1 MASQAMYCLSVQIG
15 SREDDLAN
23 DIDAKTMNDKSSCE
37 ASFPMSSGNKE
48 SPSISQAHPNNIILL
63 RGARSDNG
71 HIILHN
77 NQDLMSLISDEEKHV
92 LIQHQRLKAKKAEGA
107 LMLQP
112 SVQAKASEGETILLQ
127 AANLKKNTTTG
138 HLAEGQFLIQHR
150 VGTRGL
156 SDGPILLQTLKRLEK
171 SQSIFLFRNNSTALT
186 SSVRISSKK
195 SATNTTNSLKV
206 SQMKQPKKEPI
217 GEEEAA
223 KLDQVNHKHLPF
235 GSDGEPIKLPENLES
250 LPRAD
255 HFPTQR
261 HRWNT
266 NEEIAAILINF
277 ERHSEWQSKEVKTR
291 PKSGSMLLY
300 SRKKVRYRRD
310 GYCWKKRKDGKTTRE
325 DHMKLKVQGTE
336 CIYGCYVHSAI
347 LPTFHRRCY
356 WLLQNPD
363 IVLVHYLNVPYPDD
377 NKMAVIAPSLALWGD
392 KKEWTK
398 EELVSQ
404 LKPMF
409 FSEDEPDTTNDI
421 ELSTA
426 ETVESIVVQLM
437 EKQRSARQAALV
449 KQLECGCSNSAC
461 SDGKTCSHPMR
472 RITVVKNAN
481 EKRLDN
487 CNQWNDRWKNHGQ
500 LSEVDAAKCVTNSIH
515 YQVRD
520 ASSNASGGLSMAPNH
535 SLKPKSNTNSNIV
548 RNSALH
554 ESPNLNEIP
563 INTHNNSN
571 SINNRQGNH
580 NLLNLA
586 NRIVTITSHN
596 NIPNHRSVSIV
607 SQSNNNSAL
616 NADMSIM
623 STNLQME
630 RQEQH
635 LQMDSHAATSLVSS
649 TRMSVNTSTAT
660 PPLVLNLSQI
670 QNPNGS
676 LLILNGQQQP
686 LVCQTQ
692 YLKGKNE
699 KTEVKCEMSQ
709 KVLKEEIAG
718 SVAKHQ
724 SMESSHGVKSDKKSD
739 EAKDTDSLSYFNETL
754 DLSQEDIQKT
764 LSANMPLSNHNTDET
779 MNSDINPMD
788 FMDNVCVGNPPS
800 VHDDDVF
807 VNLDAFDMLVEFP
820 DLELDGKNN
829 LSDAGIESTVNCD
842 KLTTSTHDEG
852 KSGNSQLF
860 DITDYSPEWA
870 YPDGG
875 VKILITG
882 PWDINCSYTVLFDSF
897 PVPTTIVQSGVLRCY
912 CPAHDVGLVS
922 LQVACDGY
930 VISNSV
936 IFEYKS
942 QPKVDVICEGTHD
955 GLYKFN
961 LLHRLEALDAKM
973 HTRNSLKELLDDSV
987 LLKQPNFE
995 ERLVNYCQSLSLRQW
1010 NDNLFGW
1017 HIGHKNMTLLHLA
1030 SALGYS
1036 RLILT
1041 MLTWREENS
1050 SIILEAEIDALRQD
1064 DDGFTPLMWA
1074 CARGHNDTAVML
1086 YHWNHNAINLK
1097 NRFQMSALDLA
1108 KSNGF
1113 SHLMS
1118 VLEQLEIDR
1127 VNGKFLNTPVKNVM
1141 HNDGFKHEYG
1151 EKLSSDKTSVSPVSP
1166 DEKSSD
1172 YGSESGGKNDMDV
1185 KNRSHDG
1192 VFLRPVAIS
1201 SSSSPILKFS
1211 KRPSVDS
1218 GIGIDLKS
1226 NFRSFGKCLS
1236 QKPLSSRL
1244 DRSMSLPISSLPQS
1258 YGSLDVPENSSLSI
1272 ETSMEGSSMLS
1283 SNNLLSPLRK
1293 MDFALCEISAGDSS
1307 PMGQQDSVQND
1318 DENDERH
1325 LDNDSMSQEG
1335 GVVGESDAK
1344 VLTLAEQIIAAI
1356 PERIKNESDEMM
1368 SIGSP
1373 LSESLSVETPS
1384 MGVLGDNLIDPLL
1397 DSLPNSHY
1405 DQEFNFEFSDHNY
1418 RYHDV
1423 GTPCSSLSPASS
1435 GPLPSPASYSIPPD
1449 PLVNTP
1455 SPPPTTQDF
1464 TEFLQASS
1472 ATPKPFEA
1480 DFSNLTLTDSEQREL
1495 YEAAKCIQKAY
1506 RSYKGRK
1513 KLEEQD
1519 KERTAAIVI
1528 QNYYRRYKQYVYYR
1542 QMTHAAL
1549 IIQNGY
1555 RSYCENKR
1563 FKKAQHQNMQTTAGD
1578 AAPQSSQCLENF
1590 YKNYQSEQAH
1600 FQCSTTPKELSPS
1613 GPLKRTYSQRTQNQA
1628 ARKIQQFMRQSK
1640 MKLQK
1645 ERAERERL
1653 VRQPRLG
1660 DFPQNSQYLAALDHQ
1675 SSEQR

>member
-1 MASQAMYCLSVQIG
+1 MSGYRSLMPPAHHQSGGSVPIFNPLNNHGIIYSTTHTIHGQLTHNPGHHFHHHQHVQQSQNHHMMV
-15 SREDDLAN
+15 AN
-23 DIDAKTMNDKSSCE
+23 DLLT
-37 ASFPMSSGNKE
+37 GHQ
-48 SPSISQAHPNNIILL
+48 ISVRHPPNNTSTQLIHHNGMRMLPANIIPL
-63 RGARSDNG
+63 
-71 HIILHN
+71 N
-77 NQDLMSLISDEEKHV
+77 N
-92 LIQHQRLKAKKAEGA
+92 
-107 LMLQP
+107 
-112 SVQAKASEGETILLQ
+112 
-127 AANLKKNTTTG
+127 N
-138 HLAEGQFLIQHR
+138 
-150 VGTRGL
+150 
-156 SDGPILLQTLKRLEK
+156 
-171 SQSIFLFRNNSTALT
+171 
-186 SSVRISSKK
+186 
-195 SATNTTNSLKV
+195 
-206 SQMKQPKKEPI
+206 
-217 GEEEAA
+217 
-223 KLDQVNHKHLPF
+223 
-235 GSDGEPIKLPENLES
+235 GEPLKLPENLES

-255 HFPTQR
+255 HFPAQR

-449 KQLECGCSNSAC
+449 KQLECGCSNASC
-461 SDGKTCSHPMR
+461 SDGKSCSHPMR
-472 RITVVKNAN
+472 RITVMKNAN
-481 EKRLDN
+481 DKQRVDN
-487 CNQWNDRWKNHGQ
+487 SDQWNDRWKNHGHV
-500 LSEVDAAKCVTNSIH
+500 SDIDTPSSKCINTPIH
-515 YQVRD
+515 YQIRD
-520 ASSNASGGLSMAPNH
+520 SSANASSTLTMTTNH
-535 SLKPKSNTNSNIV
+535 KTKTNNSNVV

-554 ESPNLNEIP
+554 GAPNLNDIS
-563 INTHNNSN
+563 INSCNNS
-571 SINNRQGNH
+571 SISGRQGNY
-580 NLLNLA
+580 NLLNIA
-586 NRIVTITSHN
+586 NRIVTISSHN
-596 NIPNHRSVSIV
+596 ILPNHRAVSIV
-607 SQSNNNSAL
+607 SQSNHDSAL
-616 NADMSIM
+616 TSTDMNIM
-623 STNLQME
+623 SVANLQMDRHDTNLQ
-630 RQEQH
+630 QLQIDSQH
-635 LQMDSHAATSLVSS
+635 HQPVTSLGN
-649 TRMSVNTSTAT
+649 TRMNVNTSTAT

-670 QNPNGS
+670 HNPNGS

-692 YLKGKNE
+692 FMKEKIEKDAKSELPCPKLTINNMVVKQEMEATGKNTIMMNAE
-699 KTEVKCEMSQ
+699 K
-709 KVLKEEIAG
+709 
-718 SVAKHQ
+718 
-724 SMESSHGVKSDKKSD
+724 MEKKS
-739 EAKDTDSLSYFNETL
+739 ENTSKISDTLSYFNETL

-764 LSANMPLSNHNTDET
+764 LSANMPLSNHNADET
-779 MNSDINPMD
+779 MNADINPMD
-788 FMDNVCVGNPPS
+788 FMDNCVGNPP

-820 DLELDGKNN
+820 DLELDGRNN
-829 LSDAGIESTVNCD
+829 LSDAGIDSALINCD
-842 KLTTSTHDEG
+842 KIGNLDQRDSKNPTSE
-852 KSGNSQLF
+852 LF

-882 PWDINCSYTVLFDSF
+882 PWNINCSYTVLFDSF
-897 PVPTTIVQSGVLRCY
+897 PVPTTVVQSGVLRCY
-912 CPAHDVGLVS
+912 CPAHDVGLVT

-942 QPKVDVICEGTHD
+942 QPKVDVLCEGTYD
-955 GLYKFN
+955 SLYKFN
-961 LLHRLEALDAKM
+961 LLHRLEALDTKM
-973 HTRNSLKELLDDSV
+973 HTKNTLKNLEDSL

-995 ERLVNYCQSLSLRQW
+995 ERLVNYCQSLAMRTW

-1017 HIGHKNMTLLHLA
+1017 NIGHKNMTLLHLA

-1036 RLILT
+1036 KLVLT

-1074 CARGHNDTAVML
+1074 CARGHNDTAIML
-1086 YHWNHNAINLK
+1086 YHWNHNAMNVKSKL
-1097 NRFQMSALDLA
+1097 RMSALDLA
-1108 KSNGF
+1108 KNNG
-1113 SHLMS
+1113 HINLNTI
-1118 VLEQLEIDR
+1118 LERLENGRI
-1127 VNGKFLNTPVKNVM
+1127 NGKFLDVSSKMLKDTNLNIPNNIFAHTYTTTNGLRL
-1141 HNDGFKHEYG
+1141 DYG
-1151 EKLSSDKTSVSPVSP
+1151 EKSNSDKGSSSPLSSESSSSSGRLDF
-1166 DEKSSD
+1166 DEKKRHISSNYD
-1172 YGSESGGKNDMDV
+1172 PASDFVNDINTKSELESKGCNE
-1185 KNRSHDG
+1185 NRSHDG
-1192 VFLRPVAIS
+1192 VFLRPVAIA

-1218 GIGIDLKS
+1218 GIGLDVKGG
-1226 NFRSFGKCLS
+1226 FRSFGKIS
-1236 QKPLSSRL
+1236 RDNSKSLSSRL
-1244 DRSMSLPISSLPQS
+1244 DRSMSLPISNMCQS
-1258 YGSLDVPENSSLSI
+1258 YNSLDIPENSSLSV
-1272 ETSMEGSSMLS
+1272 ETSLEPGSIS
-1283 SNNLLSPLRK
+1283 SHTLLSPLRK

-1307 PMGQQDSVQND
+1307 PMGQQDCVQND

-1325 LDNDSMSQEG
+1325 LDTDSMSQEG

-1373 LSESLSVETPS
+1373 LSESLSVETPC
-1384 MGVLGDNLIDPLL
+1384 MGVLGDSLIDPLL

-1563 FKKAQHQNMQTTAGD
+1563 FKKAQHQSIQTTTNCD
-1578 AAPQSSQCLENF
+1578 SAPSSSRCLENF
-1590 YKNYQSEQAH
+1590 YKNYQTEQAH
-1600 FQCSTTPKELSPS
+1600 QYQSSTTPKELSPS

-1640 MKLQK
+1640 MNIWDEPFSYLTTERTSRKREACPPTQGGGLPPKLAVSRCSRSSIQ
-1645 ERAERERL
+1645 RAKLNLENSKI
-1653 VRQPRLG
+1653 
-1660 DFPQNSQYLAALDHQ
+1660 QNSC
-1675 SSEQR
+1675 SKKSNF

>member
-1 MASQAMYCLSVQIG
+1 
-15 SREDDLAN
+15 
-23 DIDAKTMNDKSSCE
+23 
-37 ASFPMSSGNKE
+37 
-48 SPSISQAHPNNIILL
+48 
-63 RGARSDNG
+63 
-71 HIILHN
+71 
-77 NQDLMSLISDEEKHV
+77 
-92 LIQHQRLKAKKAEGA
+92 
-107 LMLQP
+107 
-112 SVQAKASEGETILLQ
+112 
-127 AANLKKNTTTG
+127 
-138 HLAEGQFLIQHR
+138 
-150 VGTRGL
+150 
-156 SDGPILLQTLKRLEK
+156 
-171 SQSIFLFRNNSTALT
+171 
-186 SSVRISSKK
+186 
-195 SATNTTNSLKV
+195 
-206 SQMKQPKKEPI
+206 
-217 GEEEAA
+217 
-223 KLDQVNHKHLPF
+223 
-235 GSDGEPIKLPENLES
+235 
-250 LPRAD
+250 
-255 HFPTQR
+255 
-261 HRWNT
+261 
-266 NEEIAAILINF
+266 
-277 ERHSEWQSKEVKTR
+277 
-291 PKSGSMLLY
+291 
-300 SRKKVRYRRD
+300 
-310 GYCWKKRKDGKTTRE
+310 
-325 DHMKLKVQGTE
+325 
-336 CIYGCYVHSAI
+336 
-347 LPTFHRRCY
+347 
-356 WLLQNPD
+356 
-363 IVLVHYLNVPYPDD
+363 
-377 NKMAVIAPSLALWGD
+377 MAVIAPSLALWGD

-409 FSEDEPDTTNDI
+409 FSEDEPDTANDI

-449 KQLECGCSNSAC
+449 KQLECGCSNSTC
-461 SDGKTCSHPMR
+461 SDGKTCTHPMR
-472 RITVVKNAN
+472 RLTAVKNAN
-481 EKRLDN
+481 DKRLDN

-500 LSEVDAAKCVTNSIH
+500 LSEMDTTKCLNNPIH
-515 YQVRD
+515 YQVRET
-520 ASSNASGGLSMAPNH
+520 ATNVSTAMSMPGNH
-535 SLKPKSNTNSNIV
+535 SMKPKSNTNSNIV

-554 ESPNLNEIP
+554 ESPNLNEIS

-571 SINNRQGNH
+571 SINRQGNH

-596 NIPNHRSVSIV
+596 TIPNHRSVSIV
-607 SQSNNNSAL
+607 SQSNNNSTL
-616 NADMSIM
+616 NADMSVM
-623 STNLQME
+623 STSMQME

-635 LQMDSHAATSLVSS
+635 LQMEQGHHAATSLVNS

-692 YLKGKNE
+692 YLKGKAD
-699 KTEVKCEMSQ
+699 KTEVKSEMVCQ
-709 KVLKEEIAG
+709 KLLSSPMAPKEEITVS
-718 SVAKHQ
+718 SVKHQ
-724 SMESSHGVKSDKKSD
+724 LMNTSQKRDKKSH
-739 EAKDTDSLSYFNETL
+739 EKDSDSLSYFNQTL

-764 LSANMPLSNHNTDET
+764 LSANMPLSNHNADET

-788 FMDNVCVGNPPS
+788 FIDNVCVNPPS

-820 DLELDGKNN
+820 DLELDGKHH
-829 LSDAGIESTVNCD
+829 LSDSTIDSAINCD
-842 KLTTSTHDEG
+842 KLATEAHHEV
-852 KSGNSQLF
+852 KNSNSDLF

-912 CPAHDVGLVS
+912 CPAHDVGLVT

-942 QPKVDVICEGTHD
+942 QPKVDVLCEGTYD

-961 LLHRLEALDAKM
+961 LLHRLEALDTKM
-973 HTRNSLKELLDDSV
+973 HTKNNLKELPDDSV
-987 LLKQPNFE
+987 LLKLPNFE

-1036 RLILT
+1036 KLVLT

-1074 CARGHNDTAVML
+1074 CARGHNDTAIML

-1113 SHLMS
+1113 VNLTT
-1118 VLEQLEIDR
+1118 VLEQFEIDR
-1127 VNGKFLNTPVKNVM
+1127 MNGKFLNTSVRNLNSQQYNM
-1141 HNDGFKHEYG
+1141 INNDGFKHEFG
-1151 EKLSSDKTSVSPVSP
+1151 EKLSNDKGSADVKNNIYNG
-1166 DEKSSD
+1166 EGSS
-1172 YGSESGGKNDMDV
+1172 KNDLDI
-1185 KNRSHDG
+1185 KGGHENRSHDG
-1192 VFLRPVAIS
+1192 VFLRPVAVS
-1201 SSSSPILKFS
+1201 SSSSPILKFA

-1218 GIGIDLKS
+1218 GIGIDLKNS
-1226 NFRSFGKCLS
+1226 FRSFGKCVS
-1236 QKPLSSRL
+1236 QKPSSSRL
-1244 DRSMSLPISSLPQS
+1244 DRSMSLPISSISQC

-1272 ETSMEGSSMLS
+1272 ETSMEGSNSMLS

-1307 PMGQQDSVQND
+1307 PMGQQDTVQND

-1464 TEFLQASS
+1464 TEFLQASN

-1563 FKKAQHQNMQTTAGD
+1563 FKKAQHQNMQTTSNCD
-1578 AAPQSSQCLENF
+1578 NVQSSQCLENF
-1590 YKNYQSEQAH
+1590 YKNYQSEQAQ
-1600 FQCSTTPKELSPS
+1600 FQCSATPKELSPS

-1653 VRQPRLG
+1653 VHPPRLV
-1660 DFPQNSQYLAALDHQ
+1660 DYPPNSQYLVALDHP
-1675 SSEQR
+1675 SSEQK